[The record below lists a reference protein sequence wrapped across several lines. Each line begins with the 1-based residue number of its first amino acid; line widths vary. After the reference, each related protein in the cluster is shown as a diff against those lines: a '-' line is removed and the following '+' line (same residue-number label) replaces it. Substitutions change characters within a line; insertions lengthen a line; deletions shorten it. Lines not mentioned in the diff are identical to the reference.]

1 MTKKIVR
8 KRMAYSDLS
17 ESTKERHKAIIKN
30 LHLSGYTITEAKK
43 WTWKE
48 MKRNTGNKAG
58 MEANKG
64 YLRLLSQIT
73 FDKERRLENVE
84 YTITDYKKF
93 GYRGNKLA
101 QVKKELIKTVGST
114 YFTIAN
120 DLMTIFN
127 EKEKESY
134 IHARDLLLIPKSQ
147 YDKLDKREKFILEQ
161 YGY

>member
-1 MTKKIVR
+1 MTKKKIP

-17 ESTKERHKAIIKN
+17 ESTKIMYKDKIKV

-43 WTWKE
+43 WTWQE
-48 MKRNTGNKAG
+48 YKRNTGNKGLKAYNEG
-58 MEANKG
+58 C
-64 YLRLLSQIT
+64 LRILKQIT
-73 FDKERRLENVE
+73 FDRERRLENVE
-84 YTITDYKKF
+84 FTLNDYKKF

-101 QVKKELIKTVGST
+101 QVKKELIKTIGST

-120 DLMTIFN
+120 DLMSVFN